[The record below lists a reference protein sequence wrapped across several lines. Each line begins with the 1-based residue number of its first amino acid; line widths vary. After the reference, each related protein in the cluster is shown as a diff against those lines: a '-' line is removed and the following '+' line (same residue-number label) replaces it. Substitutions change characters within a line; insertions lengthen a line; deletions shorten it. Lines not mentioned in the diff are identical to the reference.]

1 MNTTKRI
8 LASFVMIASVLGL
21 ILCLAGVI
29 GVWLV
34 NGPLTDSLTG
44 LLDSAETVLV
54 FSQTQLDEMDSNL
67 AEIQGILVGVE
78 QAANQAG
85 EQLEESNLTYR
96 LLSNLIG
103 VELAPKIES
112 TAGVIKTIR
121 GTIISINDT
130 LTTAN
135 SIPFVSVPTLPMEQL
150 SAIDRQMQAMVA
162 QVNSL
167 TDTVDTLETGA
178 IDRTITLINTQTD
191 QLNALVIQVR
201 TPIGNFNAGL
211 ADAEAGVEN
220 AKARITALI
229 DWVSILLTLLLLWT
243 GLGQVALIYL
253 GWYYWKTAT
262 IPVVP
267 EPTTLEP
274 SGP

>member
-1 MNTTKRI
+1 VITTKRI
-8 LASFVMIASVLGL
+8 LASFVMIASALGL
-21 ILCLAGVI
+21 VLCLAGVI

-44 LLDSAETVLV
+44 LLDSAESVLI
-54 FSQTQLDEMDSNL
+54 FSQTQLDEMDSSL
-67 AEIQGILVGVE
+67 AEIQSILAGVE

-85 EQLEESNLTYR
+85 EQLEEVSLTHR

-103 VELAPKIES
+103 VELAPKIEA
-112 TAGVIKTIR
+112 TAAVVKTIR
-121 GTIISINDT
+121 GTIISVDNT

-150 SAIDRQMQAMVA
+150 FAIDQQMQEMVA
-162 QVNSL
+162 EVKSMAK
-167 TDTVDTLETGA
+167 TVDTLETGA
-178 IDRTITLINTQTD
+178 IDRTTKLITTKTERVD
-191 QLNALVIQVR
+191 ALVEQVR
-201 TPIGNFNAGL
+201 TPIRNFNAGL
-211 ADAEAGVEN
+211 ADVEAKIEN

-229 DWVSILLTLLLLWT
+229 DGASILFTLLLLWT
-243 GLGQVALIYL
+243 GLGQAALIYL

-267 EPTTLEP
+267 EPAGLE
-274 SGP
+274 

>member
-1 MNTTKRI
+1 
-8 LASFVMIASVLGL
+8 L

-44 LLDSAETVLV
+44 LLDSAETVLG
-54 FSQTQLDEMDSNL
+54 FSQSQLDKMDSDL
-67 AEIQGILVGVE
+67 AEIQGILAGVK

-85 EQLEESNLTYR
+85 EQLEEGSLTYR

-112 TAGVIKTIR
+112 TATVIKTIR
-121 GTIISINDT
+121 GTIISVNDT

-135 SIPFVSVPTLPMEQL
+135 RIPFVSVPTLPMDQL
-150 SAIDRQMQAMVA
+150 SAIDQQMQEMVA
-162 QVNSL
+162 QVKSL
-167 TDTVDTLETGA
+167 AETVDTLETGA
-178 IDRTITLINTQTD
+178 IDRTTNLITTQTERVD
-191 QLNALVIQVR
+191 ALVEQVR
-201 TPIGNFNAGL
+201 TPIRNFNTRL
-211 ADAEAGVEN
+211 ADAKASVGN

-243 GLGQVALIYL
+243 GLSQAALIYL

-262 IPVVP
+262 IPFVP
-267 EPTTLEP
+267 EPASMKPSEP
-274 SGP
+274 